1 MPSYSI
7 RKQIREICALTRILL
22 ARPNNANVMIREL
35 EMRRWYFSL
44 WHVTRRAVFVCN
56 RTTLFNTGFRSLIS
70 EGMTLQTSLVV
81 ISRIFPERLMR
92 VVTRNAAYI
101 SIVRVTLALKNTIR
115 LETNVVDVQTL

>member
-1 MPSYSI
+1 
-7 RKQIREICALTRILL
+7 
-22 ARPNNANVMIREL
+22 MIREL

-92 VVTRNAAYI
+92 VVTRNAAYL